1 MKFQEDFREFI
12 RLLNESRVEYL
23 IVDGYAVALYGYP
36 RLTGDLDVW
45 IKPSLENA
53 RKVIDVLRKF
63 GLGTVD
69 LNEKDFSTEYKIIQL
84 GYPPVRIDIVTTVD
98 GLTFGECF
106 AAKNET
112 MIDDIK
118 MNFIQLDHLKIN
130 KKIVGRHKDIDDLE
144 NMK

>member
-12 RLLNESRVEYL
+12 RLLNESQVEYL
-23 IVDGYAVALYGYP
+23 IVGGYAVALYGYP

-45 IKPSLENA
+45 VKPSLENA
-53 RKVIDVLRKF
+53 RKVMNVLRNF
-63 GLGTVD
+63 GFSTVD
-69 LNEKDFSTEYKIIQL
+69 LSEKDFSTEYKIIQL

-106 AAKNET
+106 AKKNEM
-112 MIDDIK
+112 MIDDLK

-130 KKIVGRHKDIDDLE
+130 KKIVGRPKDIDDLE
-144 NMK
+144 NLK